1 MVYSENKT
9 KVLFI
14 CVHNSG
20 RSQIAEE
27 YLKRIAGDHFE
38 VESAGLN
45 PTELHPLVRKV
56 LEEDGFELNDKKT
69 QAAWDLFREGKLYKY
84 VITVCDKAHEKD
96 CPIFPRPFNQLN
108 WPFPDPESFT
118 GTEEE
123 KIVQFRSLR
132 DSIKMRVEEFVE
144 ETINM

>member
-1 MVYSENKT
+1 MSSSGNKT
-9 KVLFI
+9 RVLFI

-38 VESAGLN
+38 VESAGLK
-45 PTELHPLVRKV
+45 PTNLHPLVQRV
-56 LEEDGFELNDKKT
+56 LEEDGFDLSDKKT
-69 QAAWDLFREGKLYKY
+69 RSAWDLFREGKLYKY

-96 CPIFPRPFNQLN
+96 CPIFPKPYTQLN

-118 GTEEE
+118 GNDEE
-123 KIVQFRSLR
+123 KLAQLRSLR
-132 DSIKMRVEEFVE
+132 DSIKMRVQEFVK
-144 ETINM
+144 ETASV

>member
-1 MVYSENKT
+1 M
-9 KVLFI
+9 LFI

-27 YLKRIAGDHFE
+27 YLRRIAGNRFE

-45 PTELHPLVRKV
+45 PTTLHSLVQRV
-56 LEEDGFELNDKKT
+56 LEEDGFDLRDKKP
-69 QAAWDLFREGKLYKY
+69 QSAWDLFREGKLYKY

-96 CPIFPRPFNQLN
+96 CPIFPRPYTQLN

-118 GTEEE
+118 GTEED
-123 KIVQFRSLR
+123 QLTQMRSLR
-132 DSIKMRVEEFVE
+132 DSIKMRVEQFVE
-144 ETINM
+144 EAASV